1 MYMAALKALPVS
13 EAKRKTQELLAMVG
27 LEEISKKRSKCCPEE
42 WCGGWELPRPCS
54 TIRKS

>member
-27 LEEISKKRSKCCPEE
+27 LEENSKKRLKRCPEA
-42 WCGGWELPRPCS
+42 WCGGWELPS
-54 TIRKS
+54 HAQ